1 MLKGIFG
8 NPYIDLSTYID
19 LTSFDKLHPEICKGF
34 AVARDM
40 AAVGS
45 VDVPEGFMNLKV
57 YNDQFKPLYVA
68 YNDLLNLSDDNPIK
82 INGKELKDNE
92 LSTYLKFAMGAY
104 DLYSFYVLY
113 DFKDGWREDETI
125 RGRQGI
131 ADYFPA
137 VISWI
142 DSLVENKVFSHIGRA
157 TFFVQEAG
165 GISFE
170 HKDPSVDPEYPDVP
184 SEFIH
189 LSPSLDRPFYVRDFE
204 TEEKTYIRTRAGYWN
219 DQDYHGGDPVM
230 KPTYS
235 LRIDGR
241 FTDEFK
247 AKIKN
252 GL

>member
-1 MLKGIFG
+1 M
-8 NPYIDLSTYID
+8 
-19 LTSFDKLHPEICKGF
+19 
-34 AVARDM
+34 
-40 AAVGS
+40 
-45 VDVPEGFMNLKV
+45 
-57 YNDQFKPLYVA
+57 
-68 YNDLLNLSDDNPIK
+68 
-82 INGKELKDNE
+82 
-92 LSTYLKFAMGAY
+92 
-104 DLYSFYVLY
+104 
-113 DFKDGWREDETI
+113 
-125 RGRQGI
+125 
-131 ADYFPA
+131 
-137 VISWI
+137 
-142 DSLVENKVFSHIGRA
+142 NKVFSHIGRA

-189 LSPSLDRPFYVRDFE
+189 LSPSVDRPFYVRDFE